1 MKAYRLEDGTF
12 RISGGGAA
20 GTVGSDRAPELTMHL
35 NFEQALINVLLLW
48 ILTAPHE
55 FSHAWVATKLGDDTP
70 RLQGRV
76 TLNPLA
82 HVDWVGT
89 AILPFLST
97 LFMGGF
103 LGWGKPVFTQTAKL
117 RGGLNGL
124 LLVALAGPF
133 SNIVMAVILGAVG
146 VVCEKVGAGWLARF
160 AFRGV
165 ELSLYLALFNLIP
178 VPPLDGS
185 KILLALRVPAVIY
198 QEIAR
203 AGFLV
208 LVVIMMATSVG
219 VWMNDWSVE
228 GTWLILKAFGSN
240 MVS

>member
-1 MKAYRLEDGTF
+1 MQ
-12 RISGGGAA
+12 
-20 GTVGSDRAPELTMHL
+20 L
-35 NFEQALINVLLLW
+35 NFGLALTNVLLLW

-82 HVDWVGT
+82 HIDWIGT

-103 LGWGKPVFTQTAKL
+103 LGWGKPVYTQTAKL

-133 SNIVMAVILGAVG
+133 SNVIMAVILGGVAVLCG
-146 VVCEKVGAGWLARF
+146 NAAPWLAGF
-160 AFRGV
+160 AARGV

-203 AGFLV
+203 AGFVILIV
-208 LVVIMMATSVG
+208 LMVGTNVGQRMSV
-219 VWMNDWSVE
+219 WSYD
-228 GTWLILKAFGSN
+228 GAQLILSAMGAHGG
-240 MVS
+240 